1 MMRVSEADDGREIEV
16 AVGETLE
23 LALPETSG
31 TGFRWD
37 FTSRGEAILA
47 LEKEYTAAAA
57 TAPGSSRMR
66 CWRFKAIAPGNAML
80 ELGYARP
87 WETRAVRSFGLKLR
101 TARLP

>member
-1 MMRVSEADDGREIEV
+1 MLSVSEADDGREIEV
-16 AVGETLE
+16 AVDEILE

-31 TGFRWD
+31 TGFRWE
-37 FTSRGEAILA
+37 FISRGESILT
-47 LEKEYTAAAA
+47 LEKEYAAAAA

-80 ELGYARP
+80 KLGYARP
-87 WETRAVRSFGLKLR
+87 WEKRAVRSFAVKVR